1 MANIVGTDATDVLA
15 GTAGNDTIVGRG
27 GDDHIVGDRSV
38 ELLVDGS
45 FETAPIGAGS
55 WSSFSSVGGWTS
67 DTGVEVWGKNF
78 IMPHGASDGDKVME
92 LDFDYNFSR
101 VWQDVQTTAGEKYTF
116 SFDYAMRP
124 GTSAATNT
132 IEVWWNG
139 QKVGVVDPAST
150 EWAKATF
157 TVTGTGNSD
166 RIEFRESAGD
176 NDSFGGV
183 IDNVSLKA
191 TGEGHDTIAGGA
203 GNDVIDGGVGNDL
216 IYGANFPT
224 SGDSGKPHVATVAD
238 DDQLFGGAG
247 NDTIYGN
254 SGDDL
259 LDGGEGDDHLFG
271 GKGNDTLVGGVGN
284 DDLNG
289 NSGDDHISDGA
300 GNDTVNGGSGNDWF
314 VAGEGDDAYVGG
326 SDFDTISFSGASNG
340 VVVDLG
346 AHTAQGMGNDTLS
359 GIEGVVGSSFDDRLT
374 GDSKANVLV
383 GGDGNDVLRGALGA
397 DTLTGGEGSDTFVW
411 KRSDIKAVDGQV
423 AVDHVTD
430 FGAGDMLRFEGF
442 KAPDKS
448 ALNASNIDAA
458 LKLTFDGHST
468 HISALQAD
476 GQAVEFAV
484 LDGFGHNGLTAHE
497 LMASGMLFVG

>member
-1 MANIVGTDATDVLA
+1 MANIVGTDDKDVLA
-15 GTAGNDTIVGRG
+15 GTAGNDVIQGHA

-45 FETAPIGAGS
+45 FETAAIGAGS
-55 WSSFSSVGGWTS
+55 WTSFGSVGGWKS
-67 DTGVEVWGKNF
+67 NTGVEVWGKNF

-92 LDFDYNFSR
+92 LDFDQKFSK
-101 VWQDVQTTAGEKYTF
+101 VWQDVQTTAGETYSF

-139 QKVGVVDPAST
+139 EKVGVVDPTST
-150 EWAKATF
+150 DWTKATF
-157 TVTGTGNSD
+157 TVTGTGNTD

-176 NDSFGGV
+176 NDSYGGV

-191 TGEGHDTIAGGA
+191 TGEGHDTIAGGS

-216 IYGANFPT
+216 IYGANFP
-224 SGDSGKPHVATVAD
+224 SDSNSTKSHVVTLAD
-238 DDQLFGGAG
+238 DDQLFGGVG
-247 NDTIYGN
+247 NDTMYGN

-259 LDGGEGDDHLFG
+259 LDGGEGNDHLFG
-271 GKGNDTLVGGVGN
+271 GKGNDTLLGGAG
-284 DDLNG
+284 DDELNG
-289 NSGDDHISDGA
+289 NTGDDRISDGA
-300 GNDTVNGGSGNDWF
+300 GNDTVNGGSGNDTF
-314 VAGEGDDAYVGG
+314 LAGAGDDAYTGG
-326 SDFDTISFSGASNG
+326 SDFDTISFAGASNG

-346 AHTAQGMGNDTLS
+346 AHTAHGLGNDTLS
-359 GIEGVVGSSFDDRLT
+359 GIEGVVGSSFDDLLK
-374 GDSKANVLV
+374 GDSKANVLD
-383 GGDGNDVLRGALGA
+383 GGGGNDVLWGGLGA

-411 KRSDIKAVDGQV
+411 KRSDIKAVDGLV

-430 FGAGDMLRFEGF
+430 FGAGDTLRLEGF

-448 ALNASNIDAA
+448 ALNASNVDAA

-468 HISALQAD
+468 HIASMQAD
-476 GQAVEFAV
+476 GQAIEFAV
-484 LDGFGHNGLTAHE
+484 LDGFGHSGITAHE
-497 LMASGMLFVG
+497 LMSSGMLLVG